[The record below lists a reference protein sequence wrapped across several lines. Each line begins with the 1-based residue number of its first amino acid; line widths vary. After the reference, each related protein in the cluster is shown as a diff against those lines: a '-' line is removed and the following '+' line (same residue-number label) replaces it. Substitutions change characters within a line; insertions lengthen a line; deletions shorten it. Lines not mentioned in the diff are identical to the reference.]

1 MSSDS
6 GTTGLPRTVAGLLDA
21 YRAGDVTHA
30 DTIDATLARIE
41 AHRDDAVWI
50 GAIDVDAVR
59 SQVGSLEG
67 PLAGIPFAVKDNI
80 DVAGM
85 STTAGCPAFAYS
97 PPSSATAVDRLVAAG
112 GVAIGK
118 TNLDQFA
125 TGLVGTRSPYGTP
138 VNVFDPLVVPGGSS
152 SGSGVAVAA
161 GLVPFALGTDTAGSG
176 RIPAA
181 LGNIVGCKPTLG
193 LVSTVGVVPACRSL
207 DCVSVF
213 ALTAHDAALVL
224 GVLDHPDADDIYS
237 RPPAVRRQRPDRPVT
252 EVVIG
257 IPDDSVLATCD
268 VAIADAF
275 SRHVDELRK
284 LGVGVQHVDLGAF
297 LAAGALLYDG
307 PWIAERHAA
316 VGRFIEQHPGDIHP
330 ITRSIISD
338 ASRFD
343 ASDAFT
349 AEYRRRQIARATAA
363 TWLGLDVI
371 VVPSVPMIPTL
382 EMVAADPIG
391 VNARL
396 GQFSTFVNL
405 LDLCAVAVPG
415 GRLPSGLP
423 VGFTLIAPALS
434 DRLLLSIAHQY
445 QSMVDRPLGALDV
458 HLDVHLEMVDV
469 AASTAAAPPATV
481 PLAVVGAHLSGQ
493 PLNDQ
498 LVSRGATLAAR
509 TTTSARYRLVALA
522 GTVPPKPG
530 LFRVAADEQR
540 HGAPIEVEVWDVP
553 VAEFGSFVAGVPA
566 PLAIGTLE
574 LADGAWVSG
583 FVCEPIGLDGAE
595 DITEFGGWRAYLERR

>member
-1 MSSDS
+1 
-6 GTTGLPRTVAGLLDA
+6 
-21 YRAGDVTHA
+21 
-30 DTIDATLARIE
+30 
-41 AHRDDAVWI
+41 
-50 GAIDVDAVR
+50 
-59 SQVGSLEG
+59 
-67 PLAGIPFAVKDNI
+67 
-80 DVAGM
+80 
-85 STTAGCPAFAYS
+85 
-97 PPSSATAVDRLVAAG
+97 
-112 GVAIGK
+112 
-118 TNLDQFA
+118 
-125 TGLVGTRSPYGTP
+125 
-138 VNVFDPLVVPGGSS
+138 
-152 SGSGVAVAA
+152 
-161 GLVPFALGTDTAGSG
+161 
-176 RIPAA
+176 
-181 LGNIVGCKPTLG
+181 
-193 LVSTVGVVPACRSL
+193 
-207 DCVSVF
+207 
-213 ALTAHDAALVL
+213 
-224 GVLDHPDADDIYS
+224 
-237 RPPAVRRQRPDRPVT
+237 
-252 EVVIG
+252 
-257 IPDDSVLATCD
+257 
-268 VAIADAF
+268 
-275 SRHVDELRK
+275 
-284 LGVGVQHVDLGAF
+284 
-297 LAAGALLYDG
+297 
-307 PWIAERHAA
+307 
-316 VGRFIEQHPGDIHP
+316 
-330 ITRSIISD
+330 
-338 ASRFD
+338 
-343 ASDAFT
+343 
-349 AEYRRRQIARATAA
+349 
-363 TWLGLDVI
+363 
-371 VVPSVPMIPTL
+371 MIPTL

-458 HLDVHLEMVDV
+458 HLDVHIEMVDV
-469 AASTAAAPPATV
+469 AASTAAAPAATV

-574 LADGAWVSG
+574 LADGRWVSG